1 MKPRTRKMKEKQL
14 EETIAKAKEIEKQ
27 IPPDTPGFA
36 MGGGVMMPRRRNIS
50 GLTNLFSKYNTSG
63 PLAGA
68 GVPRGTMPV
77 EMRRGG
83 RADSPREE
91 AYRTDAPTRRDGIIA
106 RPNRVVIPSPDPTPP
121 PILTPPMLR
130 EEVLR
135 TEPTTLEE
143 LQAILPPVVQDPVP
157 LPPVVQDPVP
167 PPPVVQDNQPV
178 VLTEPT
184 TLEELQAILPPPSTA
199 ADLNISDGRADE
211 LGAFDQPT
219 PEPVISAPTAAPVV
233 SAPFTPSTG
242 IVAGGPAPGE
252 VEVTRE
258 DDGIILEGRIPQPD
272 PLPPPPPP
280 PVMDLPP
287 PPPPVIETPPPVVE
301 PDPMPLPPVEPAPA
315 PVPPVEPAPLPP
327 IPPVDVVEPP
337 TEIPLPPIEETP
349 LPPPVYTPPTP
360 TEVVVPEEPVFTPP
374 PIAETPQLPDP
385 VMLSGETVDFDIA
398 DEITPQTG
406 GYATTQGMNIVATG
420 DPFADAVAGEYQ
432 MPIYRPRPVAGAMP
446 FLSLNFA
453 RPSTPSDPPP
463 PPKSENYS
471 TGSYGRL
478 EFAEALAAYERM
490 YGPVEDYQ
498 APDTDAVMTDDT
510 TATGAS
516 TVSSGTRFYPEPPPV
531 RGSGG
536 IGPQNLYRRQLEA
549 WEAQYGPV
557 EDYYAAQ
564 NAAQQNDINMYL
576 SRQGEDAIAAQYG
589 MTIEQLRDVNARRR
603 EQGLPPLG
611 DINLPDIGDFA
622 P

>member
-1 MKPRTRKMKEKQL
+1 MVNPIIPVATLLARLNAARGKASRLNKELVTESMKPRTRKIKERELQ
-14 EETIAKAKEIEKQ
+14 ETIQKAKELEKQ

-36 MGGGVMMPRRRNIS
+36 IGGGVMTPRQRNIT
-50 GLTNLFSKYNTSG
+50 GLTNLFSKYNASG

-83 RADSPREE
+83 RASSPREE

-106 RPNRVVIPSPDPTPP
+106 RPNRVVIPSPAPTPP
-121 PILTPPMLR
+121 PILPPPILR

-143 LQAILPPVVQDPVP
+143 LK
-157 LPPVVQDPVP
+157 
-167 PPPVVQDNQPV
+167 
-178 VLTEPT
+178 
-184 TLEELQAILPPPSTA
+184 AILPPPSSA
-199 ADLNISDGRADE
+199 SDLNIGDGRADE

-219 PEPVISAPTAAPVV
+219 PDPVI

-252 VEVTRE
+252 VEVIDTG
-258 DDGIILEGRIPQPD
+258 DPYTGQAKIPQPD

-280 PVMDLPP
+280 PVMETPA
-287 PPPPVIETPPPVVE
+287 PPPVIDTLPPAPV
-301 PDPMPLPPVEPAPA
+301 PLPPVEPD
-315 PVPPVEPAPLPP
+315 PLPP

-349 LPPPVYTPPTP
+349 LPPPVYTPPPP
-360 TEVVVPEEPVFTPP
+360 TEVVVPEEPLFTPP
-374 PIAETPQLPDP
+374 PIAETPELPDP

-406 GYATTQGMNIVATG
+406 GYATTQGMNIAATG

-432 MPIYRPRPVAGAMP
+432 MPIYRPRPVAGVMP
-446 FLSLNFA
+446 FLSLRFS
-453 RPSTPSDPPP
+453 RPPTTPEQAPPP
-463 PPKSENYS
+463 PQSSDYS

-478 EFAEALAAYERM
+478 EFAEAIANWERL
-490 YGPVEDYQ
+490 YGPVEDYV
-498 APDTDAVMTDDT
+498 APDPMMDEAQEQET
-510 TATGAS
+510 TTTTTSTGAI
-516 TVSSGTRFYPEPPPV
+516 TSGTRFYPEPPPQKP
-531 RGSGG
+531 SGG
-536 IGPQNLYRRQLEA
+536 IGPTMLYNNRMAA
-549 WEAQYGPV
+549 WEAKYGPV

-564 NAAQQNDINMYL
+564 NAAQQNAMNAYL
-576 SRQGEDAIAAQYG
+576 SQQGEEMIAAQYG
-589 MTIEQLRDVNARRR
+589 YTVEQLREINADRRR
-603 EQGLPPLG
+603 RGLPPL
-611 DINLPDIGDFA
+611 DPISPDISIGR
-622 P
+622 